1 MSDKALVI
9 ISSGSEAEGKA
20 VSGMLLALNLKKYK
34 LLSEVKLIF
43 FGPSQK
49 AIADGNREFMGVITQ
64 LQEAGIIP
72 VACSRI
78 AERDNLTEKITEFGI
93 ELNPVGPIIANCM
106 KEGYQI
112 LSF

>member
-1 MSDKALVI
+1 MSDKALI
-9 ISSGSEAEGKA
+9 IIASGSEAEGKA

-43 FGPSQK
+43 FRPSEN
-49 AIADGNREFMGVITQ
+49 AIAEGNREFMGVINQ
-64 LQEAGIIP
+64 LQEACVIP

-78 AERDNLTEKITEFGI
+78 AERDKLTEKITEFGI
-93 ELNPVGPIIANCM
+93 ELNPVGPIIATCM
-106 KEGYQI
+106 KEGYQV

>member
-1 MSDKALVI
+1 MSDKALII

-20 VSGMLLALNLKKYK
+20 VSGMLLALNMKKYK
-34 LLSEVKLIF
+34 LLSDVKLIF
-43 FGPSQK
+43 FGPSEK
-49 AIADGNREFMGVITQ
+49 AIAEGNREFMDVITQ

-78 AERDNLTEKITEFGI
+78 ADRDKLTEKITELKI
-93 ELNPVGPIIANCM
+93 ELSPVGPIIASCM
-106 KEGYQI
+106 KEGYQV